1 MRVRTDRGADRDT
14 SADTTADAGAAYD
27 ARPYL
32 PRRGGLASLRRAAAS
47 CRGCPLFKDAT
58 QTVFGAG
65 PAHARLVLVGEQPGD
80 QEDRQGEPF
89 VGPAG
94 RLLRKALDEAG
105 LGDEPVY
112 FTNAVK
118 HFKFTTSERGKRRI
132 HKAPS
137 LREMTA
143 CRPWLE
149 EELRLVEP
157 EVVVVLGGTAGKA
170 LLGNAFRVSEQR
182 GVLRSLPD
190 RESADAGPSRAGRP
204 QFLATLHPSAVL
216 RAPDR
221 EAAYQ
226 GLLADLRAVTEAL
239 G

>member
-1 MRVRTDRGADRDT
+1 MAARTDARGERDG
-14 SADTTADAGAAYD
+14 SAGSEYDAG
-27 ARPYL
+27 PYV
-32 PRRGGLASLRRAAAS
+32 PGRGGIDDLRTAAAE
-47 CRGCPLFKDAT
+47 CRGCPLFADAT

-65 PAHARLVLVGEQPGD
+65 SPHARLVLVGEQPGD

-94 RLLRKALDEAG
+94 TLLRKALHEAG
-105 LGDEPVY
+105 IDDEPVY

-118 HFKFTTSERGKRRI
+118 HFKHTPAERGKRRI

-149 EELRLVEP
+149 AELSRIEP
-157 EVVVVLGGTAGKA
+157 ELVIALGGTAGKA
-170 LLGNAFRVSEQR
+170 LLGSSFRVNEQR
-182 GVLRSLPD
+182 GVLQAMPAPDSLGHAPA
-190 RESADAGPSRAGRP
+190 EPGHT
-204 QFLATLHPSAVL
+204 QLLATVHPSAVL
-216 RAPDR
+216 RSTDR
-221 EAAYQ
+221 EAAYR
-226 GLLADLRAVTEAL
+226 GLVADLRTAAKAL